1 MGGTGR
7 DGLLADEDEE
17 GLFALLPED
26 GLLCVFVP
34 VPEGRPEEGRLCAL
48 EELPEETLLCSA
60 DELPDEGR
68 DDADEGLLVSPE
80 EVLLSEGLDETAG
93 LWETV
98 LSALS
103 ASGRLV

>member
-48 EELPEETLLCSA
+48 EELPEE
-60 DELPDEGR
+60 GR

-80 EVLLSEGLDETAG
+80 EVLLSAGLDETAG

-98 LSALS
+98 LSALP